1 MFRTFCGL
9 AAFFVVVLV
18 SNAAMAEPITF
29 IPDED
34 TDFRLLNSTP
44 NPLGRPT
51 GDLIEVDAAVNNF
64 APGTIVTAVNSN
76 APTQV
81 FTLNNNPETID
92 PGANIFWA
100 QIPFSVTLAT
110 GNWLATATNGP
121 NTITTSLGPAL
132 GLPVPLVTNIH
143 VSPNGLTPTIT
154 WTLPSGGFDRV
165 RFRLIDFTGD
175 HFFGTGFLGVPELAP
190 TADAFTIPDDVLPGP
205 GDYIYRIS
213 LEHFSS
219 PDEPDTF
226 SRSSFWGV
234 IDVPEPP
241 SLILLATGLLISF
254 AGQALHQWLNIP
266 TSGAAP
272 TIS

>member
-1 MFRTFCGL
+1 MFLIFRGL
-9 AAFFVVVLV
+9 VASAAVILV
-18 SNAAMAEPITF
+18 SNAAMAVPIAF

-34 TDFRLLNSTP
+34 TDFRLLNSSP

-51 GDLIEVDAAVNNF
+51 GDLIEVDAAVNSF
-64 APGTIVTAVNSN
+64 APGTTITAVNSN

-92 PGANIFWA
+92 PGANLFWA
-100 QIPFSVTLAT
+100 QIPFSTTLAT
-110 GNWLATATNGP
+110 GNWLVTATNGP
-121 NTITTSLGPAL
+121 NTITTILGPAL
-132 GLPVPLVTNIH
+132 GPTLPLVTNVGVIH
-143 VSPNGLTPTIT
+143 NGLTPTIT

-241 SLILLATGLLISF
+241 SLILLATALLVSF
-254 AGQALHQWLNIP
+254 ARARRRNDG
-266 TSGAAP
+266 
-272 TIS
+272 